1 MERPFV
7 FPPLHTH
14 TQDLKLSLKQY
25 STNGQCSSKLVVSK
39 YQKNKEQANIEQQWN
54 VFFTTLPGKG
64 LIYSFLKQNLAHLQL
79 INLKISASYNQ
90 TLRQILVLCK
100 FEKSGKCSLSLKLEQ
115 RVCWIGNFPI
125 TYNSNCFVD
134 LFESQE
140 GGKSMQIVTFKQ
152 HNGDTLDLTLLNAMN
167 RIFIYCELRINA
179 YDYWSFWKKRH
190 FTGVC
195 RSLRFSGSIPW
206 KEFGTLFHNC
216 LHCQWSRVGDYPQMV
231 H

>member
-25 STNGQCSSKLVVSK
+25 STNGQFSSKLVVSK

-115 RVCWIGNFPI
+115 RVCWIGEFSHYLQFQLLCWLVWEP
-125 TYNSNCFVD
+125 
-134 LFESQE
+134 
-140 GGKSMQIVTFKQ
+140 GGWKIY
-152 HNGDTLDLTLLNAMN
+152 AN
-167 RIFIYCELRINA
+167 RDFQAAQRWHLRSDFAQRN
-179 YDYWSFWKKRH
+179 
-190 FTGVC
+190 
-195 RSLRFSGSIPW
+195 
-206 KEFGTLFHNC
+206 E
-216 LHCQWSRVGDYPQMV
+216 
-231 H
+231 

>member
-14 TQDLKLSLKQY
+14 TQGLKLSLKQY
-25 STNGQCSSKLVVSK
+25 SRNGQFSSNSVLFK
-39 YQKNKEQANIEQQWN
+39 YQKDKEQANIEQQWN

-90 TLRQILVLCK
+90 TLRQILVLCI

-140 GGKSMQIVTFKQ
+140 SGKSMQILTFKQ
-152 HNGDTLDLTLLNAMN
+152 PNGDTLDLTLLNAMN
-167 RIFIYCELRINA
+167 TICIYCEWRTNA
-179 YDYWSFWKKRH
+179 HWALPN
-190 FTGVC
+190 T
-195 RSLRFSGSIPW
+195 
-206 KEFGTLFHNC
+206 
-216 LHCQWSRVGDYPQMV
+216 
-231 H
+231 